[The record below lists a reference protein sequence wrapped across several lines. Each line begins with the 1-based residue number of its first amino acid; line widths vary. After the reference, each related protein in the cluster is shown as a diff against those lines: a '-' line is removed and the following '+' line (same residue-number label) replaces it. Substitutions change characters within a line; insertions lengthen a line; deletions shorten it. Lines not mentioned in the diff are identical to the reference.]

1 MREAAA
7 TSGGVGAP
15 ASRSIESMPGHLRIA
30 VTGPSTYI
38 HSTVRISRRCMM
50 DKVISERRRLLRFL
64 ALGSIA
70 VPAIALAGCASGSG
84 RRQRPPQFG
93 GGNNDKPGNGGGFGG
108 AGSGK

>member
-1 MREAAA
+1 MR
-7 TSGGVGAP
+7 GGVGASKP
-15 ASRSIESMPGHLRIA
+15 KHRIDASHPRIA
-30 VTGPSTYI
+30 VGGRRAYMHITI
-38 HSTVRISRRCMM
+38 RISKRCMM

-64 ALGSIA
+64 ALGSLA

-93 GGNNDKPGNGGGFGG
+93 GGNNDKPNNGGGFGG